1 MVEEKNKENSFVKVI
16 RIITGLLF
24 VFSATVKGIDPLGT
38 DYRVVDYLEAY
49 SWYSLIDLSF
59 AITVLVISV
68 EFLLGVALLFKLRM
82 RLAALGVL
90 LIMIFFTFVTFID
103 AKYNLV
109 TDCGCF
115 GDAIKLTTWQ
125 TFYKNVVLLIFA
137 IIIFV
142 KRKVIERLHGK
153 KVQLLL
159 LVIFLAGFGWFI
171 SFNYNH
177 LPVVDFRDWKVG
189 NDMKSTGRE
198 AVVSYLVYKNK
209 DSGELK
215 EYISPDY
222 PWNDSVWLSE
232 WEFVNQRIDDSQLVM
247 KHGLIIED
255 EDGNNLTEEI
265 IENPGYQFILA
276 SYDLDEAQ
284 GQGMIDASA
293 LFRMLNEKG
302 INVALLTSSTD
313 DVIEKYRDM
322 YQINYDVYFAD
333 DIELKV
339 MIRSNPGLLLLK
351 DGVVISKWHHN
362 DFPQIDEVE
371 RLISND

>member
-1 MVEEKNKENSFVKVI
+1 MHNEKHKENIFVKVI
-16 RIITGLLF
+16 RIITALLF
-24 VFSATVKGIDPLGT
+24 IFSATVKGIDPLGT

-68 EFLLGVALLFKLRM
+68 EFLLGVALLFKLRI

-103 AKYNLV
+103 ARYDLV

-142 KRKVIERLHGK
+142 KRKDIERSHGK
-153 KVQLLL
+153 KFQLILL
-159 LVIFLAGFGWFI
+159 ILFLAGFGWFI

-177 LPVVDFRDWKVG
+177 LPVVDFREWKVG

-198 AVVSYLVYKNK
+198 TIVSYLVYKNK

-222 PWNDSVWLSE
+222 PWNDSIWLSE

-255 EDGNNLTEEI
+255 ADGNNLTEEI
-265 IENPGYQFILA
+265 IENPEYQFILA
-276 SYDLDEAQ
+276 AYDLDDAQ

-293 LFRMLNEKG
+293 LFSIMNEKG

-313 DVIEKYRDM
+313 DVIEKYREV
-322 YQINYDVYFAD
+322 YLINYDVYFAD

-339 MIRSNPGLLLLK
+339 MVRSNPGLLLLK
-351 DGVVISKWHHN
+351 DGVVIAKWHHN

-371 RLISND
+371 ELISHD

>member
-1 MVEEKNKENSFVKVI
+1 MPEEKHIETLFVKVI

-24 VFSATVKGIDPLGT
+24 IFSATVKGVDPLGT

-68 EFLLGVALLFKLRM
+68 EFLLGVALLLKLRI

-90 LIMIFFTFVTFID
+90 LIMIFFTCVTFID
-103 AKYNLV
+103 ARYNLV

-142 KRKVIERLHGK
+142 KRNNIVRSQGK
-153 KVQLLL
+153 KFQLILL
-159 LVIFLAGFGWFI
+159 ILFLAGFGWFI

-177 LPVVDFRDWKVG
+177 LPVVDFREWKVG

-198 AVVSYLVYKNK
+198 TVVSYLVYKNK
-209 DSGELK
+209 DTGELK

-222 PWNDSVWLSE
+222 PWNDSIWLSE

-265 IENPGYQFILA
+265 IENPEYQFILA
-276 SYDLDEAQ
+276 SYDLDDAL

-293 LFRMLNEKG
+293 LFRIMNEKG

-313 DVIEKYRDM
+313 DVIENYREL
-322 YQINYDVYFAD
+322 YLINYDVYFAD
-333 DIELKV
+333 DIELKA

-351 DGVVISKWHHN
+351 DGVVIAKWHHN

-371 RLISND
+371 ELISHD